1 MDYDATAI
9 PAAYDRGRTHGP
21 EFLDLWMQA
30 VERHLASRRPSNI
43 VDLGCGT
50 GRFSGALA
58 TWFGTTVIGVDP
70 SRKMLDQATGKFHKG
85 VVRYVRGSGEAV
97 PLADAACDLVF
108 MSMVFHHFSDPGAVT
123 RECRRVLRDS
133 GIVFLRAG
141 TVEQIPAYPYVE
153 FIPATKPLLYA
164 RLNSAQDIT
173 NAFEVAGFSNVA
185 TDVVVQQIAPTY
197 DAYADKLAAGGDSI
211 LASLNERELEDGL
224 NAIRRHAARVDPM
237 PVTEPIDVFV
247 FRREA

>member
-21 EFLDLWMQA
+21 EFLDLWMQT
-30 VERHLASRRPSNI
+30 VERYLASRRPSNI

-70 SRKMLDQATGKFHKG
+70 SRKMLDQATGKSHKG

-97 PLADAACDLVF
+97 PLADGACDLVF
-108 MSMVFHHFSDPGAVT
+108 MSMVFHHFSDPGAVA
-123 RECRRVLRDS
+123 RECRRVLRDG
-133 GIVFLRAG
+133 GIMFLRAG

-164 RLNSAQDIT
+164 RLNAAHDIT
-173 NAFEVAGFSNVA
+173 KTFELAGFSHVA
-185 TDVVVQQIAPTY
+185 TELVVQQIAPTY
-197 DAYADKLAAGGDSI
+197 DAYAGKLAAGSDSI
-211 LASLNERELEDGL
+211 LASLNARELEEGL
-224 NAIRRHAARVDPM
+224 NAVRRHGARVDPM